1 MSTVTLS
8 NKISCIL
15 QEHDI
20 SYFSDMPLS
29 LMTLADSH
37 RIDQLHYGG
46 LSLTDQV
53 L

>member
-1 MSTVTLS
+1 MTTVTVS
-8 NKISCIL
+8 NKIYCIL
-15 QEHDI
+15 QEYI

-29 LMTLADSH
+29 LKTLADTH